1 MHAMAVKYGRGLPT
15 MAADLAY
22 HGRGRRSRLPWI
34 SPTMAADLA
43 YHGKS
48 MSTDATGLATAVG
61 VDDAA
66 ATCAWM
72 SEGGALNA
80 GGDWGSG
87 CISTALCHRSATVRA
102 SAPNPLAAWD

>member
-1 MHAMAVKYGRGLPT
+1 
-15 MAADLAY
+15 
-22 HGRGRRSRLPWI
+22 
-34 SPTMAADLA
+34 MAADLA

>member
-61 VDDAA
+61 VDDAV

-72 SEGGALNA
+72 S
-80 GGDWGSG
+80 D

>member
-1 MHAMAVKYGRGLPT
+1 